1 MTARVDAIIDRIGTS
16 RRDIIP
22 LLQALQD
29 EFSYLPSDALL
40 RVYERTEIDRAQL
53 ISVSTF
59 YSQFRHV
66 PYGKHIIKVCTGTAC
81 HVKGAN
87 NVYDAFRRELKMEED
102 RITTADQEYSI
113 EKIACLGCCALA
125 PVVQI
130 DEKIY
135 GHVQPGRVNEVLD
148 EFRIYNQEHEREEEG
163 NATRQIV
170 GEIRLGM
177 ENCCQASGTSEIY
190 QAVIKASDELGIEVN
205 IKPVSCVGACN
216 QEPLIDVAHPD
227 GSIERYPN
235 VRPEEIKEILLH
247 HFQPASRLRR
257 LKNSILNH
265 IDMFHT
271 DTTWDNIL
279 WKSEQERTGAIN
291 TFLSGQNGSLRKD
304 MD

>member
-1 MTARVDAIIDRIGTS
+1 MACDNCKNNGIRTKEAMTARVDAIIDRIGTS

-148 EFRIYNQEHEREEEG
+148 EFRIYTKN
-163 NATRQIV
+163 
-170 GEIRLGM
+170 M
-177 ENCCQASGTSEIY
+177 SGKRKEM
-190 QAVIKASDELGIEVN
+190 L
-205 IKPVSCVGACN
+205 
-216 QEPLIDVAHPD
+216 L
-227 GSIERYPN
+227 
-235 VRPEEIKEILLH
+235 VR
-247 HFQPASRLRR
+247 SWGR
-257 LKNSILNH
+257 SV
-265 IDMFHT
+265 
-271 DTTWDNIL
+271 
-279 WKSEQERTGAIN
+279 
-291 TFLSGQNGSLRKD
+291 
-304 MD
+304 

>member
-1 MTARVDAIIDRIGTS
+1 
-16 RRDIIP
+16 
-22 LLQALQD
+22 
-29 EFSYLPSDALL
+29 
-40 RVYERTEIDRAQL
+40 
-53 ISVSTF
+53 
-59 YSQFRHV
+59 
-66 PYGKHIIKVCTGTAC
+66 
-81 HVKGAN
+81 
-87 NVYDAFRRELKMEED
+87 
-102 RITTADQEYSI
+102 
-113 EKIACLGCCALA
+113 
-125 PVVQI
+125 
-130 DEKIY
+130 
-135 GHVQPGRVNEVLD
+135 
-148 EFRIYNQEHEREEEG
+148 
-163 NATRQIV
+163 
-170 GEIRLGM
+170 M

-216 QEPLIDVAHPD
+216 QVPLIDVAHPD

-291 TFLSGQNGSLRKD
+291 TFLSGQKQVSTEGYGLMSPLDIDEYIARGGFEALKKAITSKSRQEIIDTILRSGLRGRAAAVS
-304 MD
+304 

>member
-1 MTARVDAIIDRIGTS
+1 
-16 RRDIIP
+16 
-22 LLQALQD
+22 
-29 EFSYLPSDALL
+29 
-40 RVYERTEIDRAQL
+40 
-53 ISVSTF
+53 
-59 YSQFRHV
+59 
-66 PYGKHIIKVCTGTAC
+66 
-81 HVKGAN
+81 
-87 NVYDAFRRELKMEED
+87 MEED

-216 QEPLIDVAHPD
+216 QVPLIDVAHPD

-235 VRPEEIKEILLH
+235 VRPGGDQRNLITPFPTGKPFEAFKEFDLESYRHVSYGYDL
-247 HFQPASRLRR
+247 
-257 LKNSILNH
+257 
-265 IDMFHT
+265 
-271 DTTWDNIL
+271 
-279 WKSEQERTGAIN
+279 G
-291 TFLSGQNGSLRKD
+291 
-304 MD
+304 